1 MDEGGVP
8 LYKAA
13 VLKENTSISLYMMN
27 LIGLYKATFLKEN
40 TGPDLP
46 IVGRFNYIRML
57 F

>member
-13 VLKENTSISLYMMN
+13 VLKENTS
-27 LIGLYKATFLKEN
+27 
-40 TGPDLP
+40 PDLP